1 MGYSGIGGQAVME
14 GVMMK
19 NGIHYAVA
27 VRKPDKEIVV
37 DAREYPG
44 IVKNQKIKKI
54 PILRGVINFIDSLVL
69 GMRTL
74 MYSASFFDEEA
85 KELSEEEQKAK
96 EKKESVA
103 MGFTVFLSVI
113 LALVIFML
121 LPYGLS
127 LFFKKWIASPTLLAL
142 IEGVIRVVIF
152 FIYIVAITCMED
164 IKRVYMYHGA
174 EHKCIN
180 CVEHGLDLN
189 VENVK
194 KSSRFHKRC
203 GTSFLF
209 LVVFISILFFACI
222 RTDSAIWRFSLRI
235 LLVPV
240 IAGVAYEFLR
250 LAGRSENAFVNL
262 LSKPGLWFQ
271 KFTTKEPD
279 EDMIEVAIASVEAV
293 FDWKEYQSRLQ
304 AVKKST
310 KRKKVAEEMR
320 KSGMTAPLPIVDP
333 ANAKKKSGTELAS
346 EIKKREQEYKKRADE
361 RKKYM
366 EEMQKREDEIAK
378 VMDEVS
384 KRKEERQALAQ
395 AQEEMT
401 EDELSSLDRFF
412 DDPDGTKTDMESKPS
427 VDEVENG

>member
-19 NGIHYAVA
+19 NGVHYAVA

-37 DAREYPG
+37 DAREYTG

-74 MYSASFFDEEA
+74 MYSASFFDEEV

-279 EDMIEVAIASVEAV
+279 EDMIEVVIASVEAV
-293 FDWKEYQSRLQ
+293 FDWKPYVE
-304 AVKKST
+304 
-310 KRKKVAEEMR
+310 KVRGEGAAE
-320 KSGMTAPLPIVDP
+320 
-333 ANAKKKSGTELAS
+333 
-346 EIKKREQEYKKRADE
+346 AD
-361 RKKYM
+361 
-366 EEMQKREDEIAK
+366 
-378 VMDEVS
+378 
-384 KRKEERQALAQ
+384 
-395 AQEEMT
+395 
-401 EDELSSLDRFF
+401 
-412 DDPDGTKTDMESKPS
+412 
-427 VDEVENG
+427 

>member
-1 MGYSGIGGQAVME
+1 MAATMAAIMEITENIMRRMHEPSTKLHNALYFMSG
-14 GVMMK
+14 MM
-19 NGIHYAVA
+19 V
-27 VRKPDKEIVV
+27 
-37 DAREYPG
+37 
-44 IVKNQKIKKI
+44 
-54 PILRGVINFIDSLVL
+54 
-69 GMRTL
+69 
-74 MYSASFFDEEA
+74 
-85 KELSEEEQKAK
+85 
-96 EKKESVA
+96 
-103 MGFTVFLSVI
+103 VI

-194 KSSRFHKRC
+194 NSSRFHKRC

-250 LAGRSENAFVNL
+250 LAGRSEHAFVNL

-293 FDWKEYQSRLQ
+293 FDWKPYVE
-304 AVKKST
+304 
-310 KRKKVAEEMR
+310 KVRGEGAAE
-320 KSGMTAPLPIVDP
+320 
-333 ANAKKKSGTELAS
+333 
-346 EIKKREQEYKKRADE
+346 AD
-361 RKKYM
+361 
-366 EEMQKREDEIAK
+366 
-378 VMDEVS
+378 
-384 KRKEERQALAQ
+384 
-395 AQEEMT
+395 
-401 EDELSSLDRFF
+401 
-412 DDPDGTKTDMESKPS
+412 
-427 VDEVENG
+427 

>member
-1 MGYSGIGGQAVME
+1 
-14 GVMMK
+14 
-19 NGIHYAVA
+19 
-27 VRKPDKEIVV
+27 
-37 DAREYPG
+37 
-44 IVKNQKIKKI
+44 
-54 PILRGVINFIDSLVL
+54 
-69 GMRTL
+69 
-74 MYSASFFDEEA
+74 
-85 KELSEEEQKAK
+85 
-96 EKKESVA
+96 

-262 LSKPGLWFQ
+262 LSKPGLLFQ

-293 FDWKEYQSRLQ
+293 FDWKPYVE
-304 AVKKST
+304 
-310 KRKKVAEEMR
+310 KVRGEGAAE
-320 KSGMTAPLPIVDP
+320 
-333 ANAKKKSGTELAS
+333 
-346 EIKKREQEYKKRADE
+346 AD
-361 RKKYM
+361 
-366 EEMQKREDEIAK
+366 
-378 VMDEVS
+378 
-384 KRKEERQALAQ
+384 
-395 AQEEMT
+395 
-401 EDELSSLDRFF
+401 
-412 DDPDGTKTDMESKPS
+412 
-427 VDEVENG
+427 

>member
-85 KELSEEEQKAK
+85 KKLSEEEQKAK

-293 FDWKEYQSRLQ
+293 FDWKPYVE
-304 AVKKST
+304 
-310 KRKKVAEEMR
+310 KVCGEGAAE
-320 KSGMTAPLPIVDP
+320 
-333 ANAKKKSGTELAS
+333 
-346 EIKKREQEYKKRADE
+346 AD
-361 RKKYM
+361 
-366 EEMQKREDEIAK
+366 
-378 VMDEVS
+378 
-384 KRKEERQALAQ
+384 
-395 AQEEMT
+395 
-401 EDELSSLDRFF
+401 
-412 DDPDGTKTDMESKPS
+412 
-427 VDEVENG
+427 

>member
-1 MGYSGIGGQAVME
+1 MSYSGIGGQAVME

-19 NGIHYAVA
+19 NGVHYAVA

-37 DAREYPG
+37 DAREYTG

-74 MYSASFFDEEA
+74 MYSASFFDEEVR
-85 KELSEEEQKAK
+85 ELSEEEQRAK

-194 KSSRFHKRC
+194 NSSRFHKRC

-235 LLVPV
+235 LLVPM

-293 FDWKEYQSRLQ
+293 FDWKPYVE
-304 AVKKST
+304 
-310 KRKKVAEEMR
+310 KVRSESGAE
-320 KSGMTAPLPIVDP
+320 
-333 ANAKKKSGTELAS
+333 
-346 EIKKREQEYKKRADE
+346 AD
-361 RKKYM
+361 
-366 EEMQKREDEIAK
+366 
-378 VMDEVS
+378 
-384 KRKEERQALAQ
+384 
-395 AQEEMT
+395 
-401 EDELSSLDRFF
+401 
-412 DDPDGTKTDMESKPS
+412 
-427 VDEVENG
+427 

>member
-37 DAREYPG
+37 DAREYTG

-74 MYSASFFDEEA
+74 MYSASFFDEEVR
-85 KELSEEEQKAK
+85 ELREEEQKAK

-293 FDWKEYQSRLQ
+293 FDWKPYVE
-304 AVKKST
+304 
-310 KRKKVAEEMR
+310 KVRGEGAAE
-320 KSGMTAPLPIVDP
+320 
-333 ANAKKKSGTELAS
+333 
-346 EIKKREQEYKKRADE
+346 AD
-361 RKKYM
+361 
-366 EEMQKREDEIAK
+366 
-378 VMDEVS
+378 
-384 KRKEERQALAQ
+384 
-395 AQEEMT
+395 
-401 EDELSSLDRFF
+401 
-412 DDPDGTKTDMESKPS
+412 
-427 VDEVENG
+427 

>member
-222 RTDSAIWRFSLRI
+222 HTDSAIWRFSLRI

-293 FDWKEYQSRLQ
+293 FDWKPYVE
-304 AVKKST
+304 
-310 KRKKVAEEMR
+310 KVRGEGAAE
-320 KSGMTAPLPIVDP
+320 
-333 ANAKKKSGTELAS
+333 
-346 EIKKREQEYKKRADE
+346 AD
-361 RKKYM
+361 
-366 EEMQKREDEIAK
+366 
-378 VMDEVS
+378 
-384 KRKEERQALAQ
+384 
-395 AQEEMT
+395 
-401 EDELSSLDRFF
+401 
-412 DDPDGTKTDMESKPS
+412 
-427 VDEVENG
+427 

>member
-1 MGYSGIGGQAVME
+1 
-14 GVMMK
+14 
-19 NGIHYAVA
+19 
-27 VRKPDKEIVV
+27 
-37 DAREYPG
+37 
-44 IVKNQKIKKI
+44 
-54 PILRGVINFIDSLVL
+54 
-69 GMRTL
+69 

-85 KELSEEEQKAK
+85 KELSEEDQKAK

-194 KSSRFHKRC
+194 NSSRFHKRC

-250 LAGRSENAFVNL
+250 LAGRSEHAFVNL

-293 FDWKEYQSRLQ
+293 FDWKPYVE
-304 AVKKST
+304 
-310 KRKKVAEEMR
+310 KVRGEGAAE
-320 KSGMTAPLPIVDP
+320 
-333 ANAKKKSGTELAS
+333 
-346 EIKKREQEYKKRADE
+346 AD
-361 RKKYM
+361 
-366 EEMQKREDEIAK
+366 
-378 VMDEVS
+378 
-384 KRKEERQALAQ
+384 
-395 AQEEMT
+395 
-401 EDELSSLDRFF
+401 
-412 DDPDGTKTDMESKPS
+412 
-427 VDEVENG
+427 

>member
-74 MYSASFFDEEA
+74 MYSASSFDEEA

-293 FDWKEYQSRLQ
+293 FDWKPYVE
-304 AVKKST
+304 
-310 KRKKVAEEMR
+310 KVRGEGAAE
-320 KSGMTAPLPIVDP
+320 
-333 ANAKKKSGTELAS
+333 
-346 EIKKREQEYKKRADE
+346 AD
-361 RKKYM
+361 
-366 EEMQKREDEIAK
+366 
-378 VMDEVS
+378 
-384 KRKEERQALAQ
+384 
-395 AQEEMT
+395 
-401 EDELSSLDRFF
+401 
-412 DDPDGTKTDMESKPS
+412 
-427 VDEVENG
+427 

>member
-1 MGYSGIGGQAVME
+1 
-14 GVMMK
+14 
-19 NGIHYAVA
+19 
-27 VRKPDKEIVV
+27 
-37 DAREYPG
+37 
-44 IVKNQKIKKI
+44 
-54 PILRGVINFIDSLVL
+54 
-69 GMRTL
+69 
-74 MYSASFFDEEA
+74 
-85 KELSEEEQKAK
+85 
-96 EKKESVA
+96 

-127 LFFKKWIASPTLLAL
+127 LFFKKWITSPTLLAL

-293 FDWKEYQSRLQ
+293 FDWKPYVE
-304 AVKKST
+304 
-310 KRKKVAEEMR
+310 KVRGEGAAE
-320 KSGMTAPLPIVDP
+320 
-333 ANAKKKSGTELAS
+333 
-346 EIKKREQEYKKRADE
+346 AD
-361 RKKYM
+361 
-366 EEMQKREDEIAK
+366 
-378 VMDEVS
+378 
-384 KRKEERQALAQ
+384 
-395 AQEEMT
+395 
-401 EDELSSLDRFF
+401 
-412 DDPDGTKTDMESKPS
+412 
-427 VDEVENG
+427 

>member
-1 MGYSGIGGQAVME
+1 M
-14 GVMMK
+14 
-19 NGIHYAVA
+19 
-27 VRKPDKEIVV
+27 
-37 DAREYPG
+37 
-44 IVKNQKIKKI
+44 
-54 PILRGVINFIDSLVL
+54 
-69 GMRTL
+69 
-74 MYSASFFDEEA
+74 
-85 KELSEEEQKAK
+85 
-96 EKKESVA
+96 
-103 MGFTVFLSVI
+103 I

-194 KSSRFHKRC
+194 NSSRFHKRC

-293 FDWKEYQSRLQ
+293 FDWKPYVE
-304 AVKKST
+304 
-310 KRKKVAEEMR
+310 KVRGEGAAE
-320 KSGMTAPLPIVDP
+320 
-333 ANAKKKSGTELAS
+333 
-346 EIKKREQEYKKRADE
+346 AD
-361 RKKYM
+361 
-366 EEMQKREDEIAK
+366 
-378 VMDEVS
+378 
-384 KRKEERQALAQ
+384 
-395 AQEEMT
+395 
-401 EDELSSLDRFF
+401 
-412 DDPDGTKTDMESKPS
+412 
-427 VDEVENG
+427 

>member
-37 DAREYPG
+37 DAREYTG

-74 MYSASFFDEEA
+74 MYSASFFDEEV

-194 KSSRFHKRC
+194 NSSRFHKRC

-293 FDWKEYQSRLQ
+293 FDWKPYVE
-304 AVKKST
+304 
-310 KRKKVAEEMR
+310 KVRGEGAAE
-320 KSGMTAPLPIVDP
+320 
-333 ANAKKKSGTELAS
+333 
-346 EIKKREQEYKKRADE
+346 AD
-361 RKKYM
+361 
-366 EEMQKREDEIAK
+366 
-378 VMDEVS
+378 
-384 KRKEERQALAQ
+384 
-395 AQEEMT
+395 
-401 EDELSSLDRFF
+401 
-412 DDPDGTKTDMESKPS
+412 
-427 VDEVENG
+427 

>member
-19 NGIHYAVA
+19 NGVHYAVA

-37 DAREYPG
+37 DAREYTG

-74 MYSASFFDEEA
+74 MYSASFFDEEV

-293 FDWKEYQSRLQ
+293 FDWKPY
-304 AVKKST
+304 VKKV
-310 KRKKVAEEMR
+310 RGEGAAE
-320 KSGMTAPLPIVDP
+320 
-333 ANAKKKSGTELAS
+333 
-346 EIKKREQEYKKRADE
+346 AD
-361 RKKYM
+361 
-366 EEMQKREDEIAK
+366 
-378 VMDEVS
+378 
-384 KRKEERQALAQ
+384 
-395 AQEEMT
+395 
-401 EDELSSLDRFF
+401 
-412 DDPDGTKTDMESKPS
+412 
-427 VDEVENG
+427 

>member
-1 MGYSGIGGQAVME
+1 MSYSGIGGQAVME

-19 NGIHYAVA
+19 NGVHYAVA

-37 DAREYPG
+37 DAREYTG

-74 MYSASFFDEEA
+74 MYSASFFDEEVR
-85 KELSEEEQKAK
+85 ELSEEEQKAK

-103 MGFTVFLSVI
+103 MGFTVILSVI

-293 FDWKEYQSRLQ
+293 FDWKPYVE
-304 AVKKST
+304 
-310 KRKKVAEEMR
+310 KVRGEGAAE
-320 KSGMTAPLPIVDP
+320 
-333 ANAKKKSGTELAS
+333 
-346 EIKKREQEYKKRADE
+346 AD
-361 RKKYM
+361 
-366 EEMQKREDEIAK
+366 
-378 VMDEVS
+378 
-384 KRKEERQALAQ
+384 
-395 AQEEMT
+395 
-401 EDELSSLDRFF
+401 
-412 DDPDGTKTDMESKPS
+412 
-427 VDEVENG
+427 

>member
-19 NGIHYAVA
+19 NGVHYAVA

-74 MYSASFFDEEA
+74 MYSASFFDEEV

-194 KSSRFHKRC
+194 NSSRFHKRC

-293 FDWKEYQSRLQ
+293 FDWKPY
-304 AVKKST
+304 VKKV
-310 KRKKVAEEMR
+310 RGEGAAE
-320 KSGMTAPLPIVDP
+320 
-333 ANAKKKSGTELAS
+333 
-346 EIKKREQEYKKRADE
+346 AD
-361 RKKYM
+361 
-366 EEMQKREDEIAK
+366 
-378 VMDEVS
+378 
-384 KRKEERQALAQ
+384 
-395 AQEEMT
+395 
-401 EDELSSLDRFF
+401 
-412 DDPDGTKTDMESKPS
+412 
-427 VDEVENG
+427 

>member
-19 NGIHYAVA
+19 NGVHYAVA
-27 VRKPDKEIVV
+27 VRKPDKEIAV

-74 MYSASFFDEEA
+74 MYSASFFDEEV

-194 KSSRFHKRC
+194 NSSRFHKRC

-293 FDWKEYQSRLQ
+293 FDWKPYVE
-304 AVKKST
+304 
-310 KRKKVAEEMR
+310 KVRGEGAAE
-320 KSGMTAPLPIVDP
+320 
-333 ANAKKKSGTELAS
+333 
-346 EIKKREQEYKKRADE
+346 AD
-361 RKKYM
+361 
-366 EEMQKREDEIAK
+366 
-378 VMDEVS
+378 
-384 KRKEERQALAQ
+384 
-395 AQEEMT
+395 
-401 EDELSSLDRFF
+401 
-412 DDPDGTKTDMESKPS
+412 
-427 VDEVENG
+427 

>member
-1 MGYSGIGGQAVME
+1 
-14 GVMMK
+14 
-19 NGIHYAVA
+19 
-27 VRKPDKEIVV
+27 
-37 DAREYPG
+37 
-44 IVKNQKIKKI
+44 
-54 PILRGVINFIDSLVL
+54 
-69 GMRTL
+69 
-74 MYSASFFDEEA
+74 MYSASFFDEEVR
-85 KELSEEEQKAK
+85 ELSEEEQKAK

-293 FDWKEYQSRLQ
+293 FDWKPYVE
-304 AVKKST
+304 
-310 KRKKVAEEMR
+310 KVRGEGAAE
-320 KSGMTAPLPIVDP
+320 
-333 ANAKKKSGTELAS
+333 
-346 EIKKREQEYKKRADE
+346 AD
-361 RKKYM
+361 
-366 EEMQKREDEIAK
+366 
-378 VMDEVS
+378 
-384 KRKEERQALAQ
+384 
-395 AQEEMT
+395 
-401 EDELSSLDRFF
+401 
-412 DDPDGTKTDMESKPS
+412 
-427 VDEVENG
+427 

>member
-19 NGIHYAVA
+19 NGVHYAVA

-37 DAREYPG
+37 DAREYTG

-74 MYSASFFDEEA
+74 MCSASFFDEEV

-293 FDWKEYQSRLQ
+293 FDWKPYVE
-304 AVKKST
+304 
-310 KRKKVAEEMR
+310 KVRGEGAAE
-320 KSGMTAPLPIVDP
+320 
-333 ANAKKKSGTELAS
+333 
-346 EIKKREQEYKKRADE
+346 AD
-361 RKKYM
+361 
-366 EEMQKREDEIAK
+366 
-378 VMDEVS
+378 
-384 KRKEERQALAQ
+384 
-395 AQEEMT
+395 
-401 EDELSSLDRFF
+401 
-412 DDPDGTKTDMESKPS
+412 
-427 VDEVENG
+427 

>member
-19 NGIHYAVA
+19 NGVHYAVA

-74 MYSASFFDEEA
+74 MYSASFFDEEV

-194 KSSRFHKRC
+194 NSSRFHKRC

-222 RTDSAIWRFSLRI
+222 RTDSAIWRFSLKI

-293 FDWKEYQSRLQ
+293 FDWKPYVE
-304 AVKKST
+304 
-310 KRKKVAEEMR
+310 KVRGEGAAE
-320 KSGMTAPLPIVDP
+320 
-333 ANAKKKSGTELAS
+333 
-346 EIKKREQEYKKRADE
+346 AD
-361 RKKYM
+361 
-366 EEMQKREDEIAK
+366 
-378 VMDEVS
+378 
-384 KRKEERQALAQ
+384 
-395 AQEEMT
+395 
-401 EDELSSLDRFF
+401 
-412 DDPDGTKTDMESKPS
+412 
-427 VDEVENG
+427 

>member
-37 DAREYPG
+37 DAREYTG
-44 IVKNQKIKKI
+44 IVKNQKIKKV

-74 MYSASFFDEEA
+74 MYSASFFDEEV

-194 KSSRFHKRC
+194 NSSRFHKRC

-293 FDWKEYQSRLQ
+293 FDWKLYVE
-304 AVKKST
+304 
-310 KRKKVAEEMR
+310 KVRGEGAAE
-320 KSGMTAPLPIVDP
+320 
-333 ANAKKKSGTELAS
+333 
-346 EIKKREQEYKKRADE
+346 AD
-361 RKKYM
+361 
-366 EEMQKREDEIAK
+366 
-378 VMDEVS
+378 
-384 KRKEERQALAQ
+384 
-395 AQEEMT
+395 
-401 EDELSSLDRFF
+401 
-412 DDPDGTKTDMESKPS
+412 
-427 VDEVENG
+427 

>member
-19 NGIHYAVA
+19 NGVHYAVA

-74 MYSASFFDEEA
+74 MYSASFFDEEV

-121 LPYGLS
+121 FPYGLS

-194 KSSRFHKRC
+194 NSSRFHKRC

-293 FDWKEYQSRLQ
+293 FDWKPYVE
-304 AVKKST
+304 
-310 KRKKVAEEMR
+310 KVRGEGAAE
-320 KSGMTAPLPIVDP
+320 
-333 ANAKKKSGTELAS
+333 
-346 EIKKREQEYKKRADE
+346 AD
-361 RKKYM
+361 
-366 EEMQKREDEIAK
+366 
-378 VMDEVS
+378 
-384 KRKEERQALAQ
+384 
-395 AQEEMT
+395 
-401 EDELSSLDRFF
+401 
-412 DDPDGTKTDMESKPS
+412 
-427 VDEVENG
+427 

>member
-85 KELSEEEQKAK
+85 KE
-96 EKKESVA
+96 KKESVA

-142 IEGVIRVVIF
+142 VEGVIRVVIF

-250 LAGRSENAFVNL
+250 LAGRRENAFVNL

-293 FDWKEYQSRLQ
+293 FDWKPYVE
-304 AVKKST
+304 
-310 KRKKVAEEMR
+310 KVRGEGAAE
-320 KSGMTAPLPIVDP
+320 
-333 ANAKKKSGTELAS
+333 
-346 EIKKREQEYKKRADE
+346 AD
-361 RKKYM
+361 
-366 EEMQKREDEIAK
+366 
-378 VMDEVS
+378 
-384 KRKEERQALAQ
+384 
-395 AQEEMT
+395 
-401 EDELSSLDRFF
+401 
-412 DDPDGTKTDMESKPS
+412 
-427 VDEVENG
+427 

>member
-1 MGYSGIGGQAVME
+1 MSYSGIGGQAVME

-19 NGIHYAVA
+19 NGVHYAVA

-37 DAREYPG
+37 DAREYTG

-74 MYSASFFDEEA
+74 MYSASFFDEEV

-293 FDWKEYQSRLQ
+293 FDWKPYVE
-304 AVKKST
+304 
-310 KRKKVAEEMR
+310 KVRGEGAAE
-320 KSGMTAPLPIVDP
+320 
-333 ANAKKKSGTELAS
+333 
-346 EIKKREQEYKKRADE
+346 AD
-361 RKKYM
+361 
-366 EEMQKREDEIAK
+366 
-378 VMDEVS
+378 
-384 KRKEERQALAQ
+384 
-395 AQEEMT
+395 
-401 EDELSSLDRFF
+401 
-412 DDPDGTKTDMESKPS
+412 
-427 VDEVENG
+427 

>member
-19 NGIHYAVA
+19 NGVHYAVA

-37 DAREYPG
+37 DAREYTG

-74 MYSASFFDEEA
+74 MYSASFFDEEV

-127 LFFKKWIASPTLLAL
+127 LFFKWIASPTLLAL

-293 FDWKEYQSRLQ
+293 FDWKPYVE
-304 AVKKST
+304 
-310 KRKKVAEEMR
+310 KVRGEGAAE
-320 KSGMTAPLPIVDP
+320 
-333 ANAKKKSGTELAS
+333 
-346 EIKKREQEYKKRADE
+346 AD
-361 RKKYM
+361 
-366 EEMQKREDEIAK
+366 
-378 VMDEVS
+378 
-384 KRKEERQALAQ
+384 
-395 AQEEMT
+395 
-401 EDELSSLDRFF
+401 
-412 DDPDGTKTDMESKPS
+412 
-427 VDEVENG
+427 

>member
-1 MGYSGIGGQAVME
+1 MKYSGVGGQAVME

-19 NGIHYAVA
+19 NGVHYAVA

-37 DAREYPG
+37 DAREYTG

-74 MYSASFFDEEA
+74 MYSASFFDEEV

-293 FDWKEYQSRLQ
+293 FDWKPYVE
-304 AVKKST
+304 
-310 KRKKVAEEMR
+310 KVRGEGAAE
-320 KSGMTAPLPIVDP
+320 
-333 ANAKKKSGTELAS
+333 
-346 EIKKREQEYKKRADE
+346 AD
-361 RKKYM
+361 
-366 EEMQKREDEIAK
+366 
-378 VMDEVS
+378 
-384 KRKEERQALAQ
+384 
-395 AQEEMT
+395 
-401 EDELSSLDRFF
+401 
-412 DDPDGTKTDMESKPS
+412 
-427 VDEVENG
+427 

>member
-19 NGIHYAVA
+19 NGVHYAVA

-37 DAREYPG
+37 DAREYTG

-74 MYSASFFDEEA
+74 MYSASFFFFVV

-293 FDWKEYQSRLQ
+293 FDWKPYVE
-304 AVKKST
+304 
-310 KRKKVAEEMR
+310 KVRGEGAAE
-320 KSGMTAPLPIVDP
+320 
-333 ANAKKKSGTELAS
+333 
-346 EIKKREQEYKKRADE
+346 AD
-361 RKKYM
+361 
-366 EEMQKREDEIAK
+366 
-378 VMDEVS
+378 
-384 KRKEERQALAQ
+384 
-395 AQEEMT
+395 
-401 EDELSSLDRFF
+401 
-412 DDPDGTKTDMESKPS
+412 
-427 VDEVENG
+427 